1 MTPLMT
7 RGNYYTSQEA
17 RLLKDLHKKL
27 PFFRRALITRFPTD
41 EAERIIQQTQYE
53 FRAMLPRLPYIGGKQ
68 NPLTTNLVACSWFLA
83 LYRVLQP
90 RGLSDDEIGD
100 LVYRVAGEWVKS
112 SPRWLGRL
120 QSQLIKTPLL
130 RIIFGRISAQSQQ
143 RKYPGDFVVQFVPGD
158 GRNFDFGLDFTGC
171 AIHKFFQA
179 EQAGHFAKYMCRI
192 DYLTTS
198 FKGIELIRTGTIAN
212 GADKCDF
219 RYRLASSSTQ
229 HIALSAK
236 DQSV

>member
-1 MTPLMT
+1 MTPSIAQE
-7 RGNYYTSQEA
+7 NYYAVHEVQLC
-17 RLLKDLHKKL
+17 RDLQQKL
-27 PFFRRALITRFPTD
+27 PFFRRALSSRFSKD
-41 EAERIIQQTQYE
+41 EVERIVQQMQDE
-53 FRAMLPRLPYIGGKQ
+53 FRAMLLRLPYIGGKQ

-100 LVYRVAGEWVKS
+100 LVYRVAEEWVKS

-120 QSQLIKTPLL
+120 QVLLAKTPLL
-130 RIIFGRISAQSQQ
+130 RIFFGQISRQTQR
-143 RKYPGDFVVQFVPGD
+143 RKYPGDFVVHFVPGD

-198 FKGIELIRTGTIAN
+198 FKGIELMRTDTIAN

-219 RYRLASSSTQ
+219 RYRLAGSSKKQ
-229 HIALSAK
+229 PIW
-236 DQSV
+236 QSVK